1 MGIIERK
8 EREKEQRRKDIILAA
23 EKVFHS
29 KGFDRST
36 MDDVAEEAEL
46 SKGTLY
52 LYFKS
57 KVEIHWAITEK
68 GLSLLS
74 DRMTET
80 ISSDRTGIENLFEL
94 GDVFY
99 RFSEEQPVYFN
110 SILFFEGKDLEKLE
124 FGDIIMENWFKGS
137 PIEKLYEV
145 VEAGMKDGTVRDD
158 LPVSTMANTL
168 WAQMLGVLQVIRNKR
183 EVFEMLNI
191 TPGELIRCHYELLMN
206 GIKTKGF
213 VS

>member
-8 EREKEQRRKDIILAA
+8 EREKEQRRRDIIHAA
-23 EKVFHS
+23 EKVFFS

-68 GLSLLS
+68 GMSVLLN
-74 DRMTET
+74 RMTEK
-80 ISSDRTGIENLFEL
+80 ISSDRTGLENLLEL
-94 GDVFY
+94 GEVFY

-110 SILFFEGKDLEKLE
+110 SMLFFEAKDLEKLE
-124 FGDIIMENWFKGS
+124 LGEVVLENWFQGS

-145 VEAGMKDGTVRDD
+145 VESGMKDGSVRSD
-158 LPVSTMANTL
+158 LPVSAIANTL

-191 TPGELIRCHYELLMN
+191 SPVELVQCHYELLRN
-206 GIKTKGF
+206 GVKKKEL
-213 VS
+213 SS